1 MMCAD
6 EMIAGPVETTDDFEG
21 LCKQTWLTA
30 QCCIVPLGADGL
42 LCTAA

>member
-1 MMCAD
+1 MSAD
-6 EMIAGPVETTDDFEG
+6 EMIAGPVETTEELEG
-21 LCKQTWLTA
+21 LCAKTGLSA